1 MGITRPTGEQL
12 RFRSQFTGDHVLD
25 TYLEASEKG
34 NRQLSDLLDD
44 LFDSSGVFR
53 AANFEFRFDEA
64 TDKIQFRVGNF
75 ANSTTGWTDLTTF
88 FKITGTF
95 NSSTTYN
102 NFDLITLSTKDIYIV
117 HGLSSGTTFADE
129 AAVIASSNTDKLVDV
144 SEARDWAKK
153 TDGIVSSTDYSA
165 KAWAIGGT
173 GVTNSA
179 TGGAAKEWATK
190 TSGTVDGTNFSAKYW
205 ATHTDVVNVSTNIA
219 SVTSV
224 ASAISNVNTV
234 STNISNVN
242 TTASSIANVNTVAA
256 ELGAGQDVTVV
267 AASIT
272 NVGTVASDISNV
284 NTAAGSIAN
293 VNTVAG
299 SITNVNTVGGSIANV
314 NTTAT
319 NIADV
324 NTVAT
329 EINNN
334 NLQTVAADIQAV
346 IDVAN
351 DLNEATSEIDVVAN
365 NIANVN
371 TVGTNISNVN
381 TVAGISADVTTA
393 ATNVVAFNN
402 TYLGAQS
409 SAPTLDPDG
418 SALDVG
424 DLYFDTTSNTMK
436 VYSSSGWTNAGSS
449 VNGTAERQE
458 YIATSGQTN
467 FSATYD
473 VGFVDVYLN
482 GIKLVPTTDFT
493 ATDGATVILTTGAVA
508 GNNISIIAY
517 GAFNVADVYTQAQS
531 DARYAQI
538 ANVYNKTDSDARYTQ
553 KSNNLSDLDSA
564 ATALTNL
571 GLTATAAELNTLD
584 GITATTTELNYVDGV
599 TSNIQTQIDN
609 IDALPSQTGNNGL
622 FLTTDGSTA
631 SWAEAGGGAWTFI
644 NSTTV
649 SGAVSSIDIT
659 SGIDSTYD
667 MYVLQLVKIAPVN
680 TGSGNTF
687 RMATSSDGGST
698 FDATGYSYSAGS
710 VTDAITSFGFQSSA
724 SNTYIRLTDTGSGAT
739 SGESLSGFIYLVK
752 PSDAA
757 NFYCFWDLA
766 GLGYPS
772 SQFQRHIG
780 GAQRETAADVNAIR
794 IYHANNID
802 GGTIRLYGIK
812 NS

>member
-64 TDKIQFRVGNF
+64 TDKIQFRAGNF
-75 ANSTTGWTDLTTF
+75 ASSTAGWTDITTF

-224 ASAISNVNTV
+224 AGSISNVSTV
-234 STNISNVN
+234 APNISNVN

-256 ELGAGQDVTVV
+256 ELGTGQDVTVV
-267 AASIT
+267 AANIT
-272 NVGTVASDISNV
+272 NVGTVASDIANV

-371 TVGTNISNVN
+371 TVGTNIANVN
-381 TVAGISADVTTA
+381 TVAGIASDVTTA
-393 ATNVVAFNN
+393 ATNSVAFNN

-409 SAPTLDPDG
+409 SAPTADPDG
-418 SALDVG
+418 SALDLG
-424 DLYFDTTSNTMK
+424 DLYFDTTTNTMK
-436 VYSSSGWTNAGSS
+436 VYSASGWIAAGSS
-449 VNGTAERQE
+449 VNGTADRFT
-458 YIATSGQTN
+458 YTATASQTTFTGN
-467 FSATYD
+467 DDNTNSLAYD
-473 VGFVDVYLN
+473 AGFLDVYMN
-482 GIKLVPTTDFT
+482 GVKLVNGSDFT
-493 ATDGATVILTTGAVA
+493 ATNGTSIVLASAAAANDTIE
-508 GNNISIIAY
+508 IIAY
-517 GAFNVADVYTQAQS
+517 GTFVLADHLTETQS
-531 DARYAQI
+531 DA
-538 ANVYNKTDSDARYTQ
+538 K
-553 KSNNLSDLDSA
+553 
-564 ATALTNL
+564 
-571 GLTATAAELNTLD
+571 
-584 GITATTTELNYVDGV
+584 YVEDPCE
-599 TSNIQTQIDN
+599 Q
-609 IDALPSQTGNNGL
+609 
-622 FLTTDGSTA
+622 
-631 SWAEAGGGAWTFI
+631 
-644 NSTTV
+644 
-649 SGAVSSIDIT
+649 
-659 SGIDSTYD
+659 
-667 MYVLQLVKIAPVN
+667 
-680 TGSGNTF
+680 
-687 RMATSSDGGST
+687 ATSS
-698 FDATGYSYSAGS
+698 A
-710 VTDAITSFGFQSSA
+710 
-724 SNTYIRLTDTGSGAT
+724 
-739 SGESLSGFIYLVK
+739 
-752 PSDAA
+752 
-757 NFYCFWDLA
+757 
-766 GLGYPS
+766 
-772 SQFQRHIG
+772 
-780 GAQRETAADVNAIR
+780 
-794 IYHANNID
+794 
-802 GGTIRLYGIK
+802 
-812 NS
+812 

>member
-190 TSGTVDGTNFSAKYW
+190 TSGTVDGTNYSAKYW
-205 ATHTDVVNVSTNIA
+205 ATSTDVVTVSTNIA

-267 AASIT
+267 AANIT
-272 NVGTVASDISNV
+272 NVGTVASDIANV

-371 TVGTNISNVN
+371 TVGTNIANVN

-449 VNGTAERQE
+449 VNGTAERFT
-458 YIATSGQTN
+458 YTATASQQTFTGADDN
-467 FSATYD
+467 TNTLAYD
-473 VGFVDVYLN
+473 AGFLDVYMN
-482 GIKLVPTTDFT
+482 GVKLVNGSDFT
-493 ATDGATVILTTGAVA
+493 ATSGSSIVLTSGAAANDTLE
-508 GNNISIIAY
+508 IIAY
-517 GAFNVADVYTQAQS
+517 GTFTLSNQAINDMTDVS
-531 DARYAQI
+531 
-538 ANVYNKTDSDARYTQ
+538 
-553 KSNNLSDLDSA
+553 
-564 ATALTNL
+564 
-571 GLTATAAELNTLD
+571 
-584 GITATTTELNYVDGV
+584 
-599 TSNIQTQIDN
+599 
-609 IDALPSQTGNNGL
+609 
-622 FLTTDGSTA
+622 
-631 SWAEAGGGAWTFI
+631 
-644 NSTTV
+644 
-649 SGAVSSIDIT
+649 T
-659 SGIDSTYD
+659 SG
-667 MYVLQLVKIAPVN
+667 VAN
-680 TGSGNTF
+680 TN
-687 RMATSSDGGST
+687 
-698 FDATGYSYSAGS
+698 
-710 VTDAITSFGFQSSA
+710 
-724 SNTYIRLTDTGSGAT
+724 
-739 SGESLSGFIYLVK
+739 
-752 PSDAA
+752 
-757 NFYCFWDLA
+757 
-766 GLGYPS
+766 
-772 SQFQRHIG
+772 
-780 GAQRETAADVNAIR
+780 
-794 IYHANNID
+794 
-802 GGTIRLYGIK
+802 
-812 NS
+812 